1 MPDSTGFPQP
11 YQKTI
16 LAAIESSGRLE
27 TYSERWNREKSES
40 RRAFAEA
47 LKRTNDAA
55 SALAAAFAPIGQA
68 ARRAQ
73 AAIEPLARLILEAER
88 GAPLGRK
95 RRARRARG
103 RKIKARRP
111 YSSAALAMAAA
122 FKADAERAAA
132 FRPFAE
138 RLAADFARQ
147 AEALLR
153 QRP

>member
-1 MPDSTGFPQP
+1 MT
-11 YQKTI
+11 
-16 LAAIESSGRLE
+16 
-27 TYSERWNREKSES
+27 
-40 RRAFAEA
+40 RATANKQQA
-47 LKRTNDAA
+47 QRTNDAA

-73 AAIEPLARLILEAER
+73 AAIASFEPIARQILDAEQ

-147 AEALLR
+147 AEALLH